1 MINANRCPQSAKQDI
16 VLKHVLNT
24 LYYTV
29 EFCLFVIFF
38 FFLLKLSIISAA
50 TAEVDKEK

>member
-29 EFCLFVIFF
+29 ESLFVCD
-38 FFLLKLSIISAA
+38 FFLLKLSIIFAA
-50 TAEVDKEK
+50 TAEVDKEKQ

>member
-29 EFCLFVIFF
+29 ESLFVCDFS
-38 FFLLKLSIISAA
+38 FLLKLSIIFAA